1 MAITID
7 TAWLITTLLL
17 SVRVAA
23 ATMLTAV
30 LGPAQIP
37 GPARVLLAVTLG
49 ALLASVASHG
59 GAIPS
64 SGVDLGLACLVEA
77 AIGAAFALGFL
88 AAYAATQVAGRVLD
102 LQMGFGLGSVLN
114 PDTQTLSSLTGT
126 VFGMTAVGVFLALD
140 GHHVLIRALAVS
152 VDAFPAATRPDS
164 FAWATAPADAAIMF
178 TYGLALAGPVMCA
191 LLLADITMAVLAL
204 RSMPQLN
211 IFVLGFALKVVLG
224 TIGLAATISLS
235 QSDYNALF
243 GTLFRQWDRLGAG
256 S

>member
-7 TAWLITTLLL
+7 AAWLITTLLL

-37 GPARVLLAVTLG
+37 GPARVLLAVSLG
-49 ALLASVASHG
+49 ALLASGAGHG

-114 PDTQTLSSLTGT
+114 PSTQTLSSLTGT
-126 VFGMTAVGVFLALD
+126 VFGMTAVGVFLSLD
-140 GHHVLIRALAVS
+140 GHHALIRALAAS
-152 VDAFPAATRPDS
+152 VETFPPAVRPDS
-164 FAWATAPADAAIMF
+164 FAWSAAPADAAIMF

-191 LLLADITMAVLAL
+191 LLLADVTMAVLA

-224 TIGLAATISLS
+224 MIGLAATILLS
-235 QSDYNALF
+235 RSVYDALF
-243 GTLFRQWDRLGAG
+243 GTLFRQWDRLGVG

>member
-49 ALLASVASHG
+49 ALLASVAGHG

-64 SGVDLGLACLVEA
+64 SGVELGLACLVEA

-126 VFGMTAVGVFLALD
+126 VFGMTAVGVFLSLD

-152 VDAFPAATRPDS
+152 VETFPPATLPDS
-164 FAWATAPADAAIMF
+164 FAWSTAPANAAIMF

-191 LLLADITMAVLAL
+191 LLLADVTMAVLA

-224 TIGLAATISLS
+224 MIGLAATILLS
-235 QSDYNALF
+235 QSVYNALF
-243 GTLFRQWDRLGAG
+243 GTLFRQWDRLGVG